1 MSRNEYADEIRSLE
15 HIFSD
20 TINKLHANEPGSEQS
35 KAYLAMTAAHLRS
48 FADKYFGGLEL
59 TSGQYKRMV
68 LGEWSDDP

>member
-1 MSRNEYADEIRSLE
+1 MSRKEYAEEIQSLE

-35 KAYLAMTAAHLRS
+35 KAYLAMAASQLRS
-48 FADKYFGGLEL
+48 FAEKYFDGLEL
-59 TSGQYKRMV
+59 TSGQYNRMV